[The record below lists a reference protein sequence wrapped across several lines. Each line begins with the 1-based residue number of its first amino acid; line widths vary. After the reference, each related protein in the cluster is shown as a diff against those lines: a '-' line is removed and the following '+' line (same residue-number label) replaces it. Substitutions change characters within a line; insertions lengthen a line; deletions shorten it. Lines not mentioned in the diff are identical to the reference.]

1 MPALTISGC
10 CLACAPSEA
19 ASCKPSASAWPT
31 QSRLGARAVQWVAAG
46 QAKTSRAEPAT
57 AAAATRAA
65 LFRNADTI
73 ADSVRCRE
81 AAPGRAGENRG
92 GLRCRASVQDTI
104 GPSVGRG
111 ERAQL
116 PPGVPA
122 WYVPSPSGVRMLRG
136 LTATV
141 SRETPHAGCCQSTRL
156 HHWHVSPGR
165 NYATV
170 RGHEKVPVCGQVE
183 VLAGG
188 QLKVP
193 IPRSP
198 CRGAGNNR
206 AVSTATASSF
216 LNAAGRLG
224 G

>member
-31 QSRLGARAVQWVAAG
+31 QSRLGARATPWVAAG

-57 AAAATRAA
+57 AAAATRAGLA
-65 LFRNADTI
+65 RNADTI
-73 ADSVRCRE
+73 ADSLRCRA

-116 PPGVPA
+116 PPGCRPGTSHRHWRTDA
-122 WYVPSPSGVRMLRG
+122 ARAHGDG
-136 LTATV
+136 IAGKATRWV
-141 SRETPHAGCCQSTRL
+141 LSEHQAAPHARITGPEL
-156 HHWHVSPGR
+156 R
-165 NYATV
+165 N
-170 RGHEKVPVCGQVE
+170 R
-183 VLAGG
+183 
-188 QLKVP
+188 QL
-193 IPRSP
+193 
-198 CRGAGNNR
+198 
-206 AVSTATASSF
+206 
-216 LNAAGRLG
+216 
-224 G
+224 